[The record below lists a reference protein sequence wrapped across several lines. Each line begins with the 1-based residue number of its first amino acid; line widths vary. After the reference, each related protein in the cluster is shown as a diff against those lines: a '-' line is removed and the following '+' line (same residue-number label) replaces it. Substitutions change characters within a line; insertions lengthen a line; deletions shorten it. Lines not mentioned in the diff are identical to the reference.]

1 MINKLKIQNAT
12 ARAKSEYDGFSRSTQ
27 ILVIVGFLGLV
38 LLGIAET
45 WRMTDEVQRETQALV
60 EQIDR
65 TANAKSNLRP
75 AFRNQVQALGSMRLP
90 DRQLSTMA
98 AETNMLNSI
107 NEIMATYNTE
117 MVSNDISSGAN
128 LPMSAA
134 PGIKRGPGEKL
145 AKIIGRIEFDCAEDV
160 AAKIISEIENNP
172 EIYSI
177 SRLQISRYNSGQ
189 EEFRRLVNVDVTL
202 ESWVM
207 KSTLGRRGR

>member
-1 MINKLKIQNAT
+1 MIYKEKIQNAT
-12 ARAKSEYDGFSRSTQ
+12 ARARAEYDGFSRSTQ
-27 ILVIVGFLGLV
+27 LLVIVGFLGLI

-45 WRMTDEVQRETQALV
+45 WRMTDEVQRETEALV
-60 EQIDR
+60 EQINR
-65 TANAKSNLRP
+65 TANAQSNLRP

-90 DRQLSTMA
+90 DRKISTLA
-98 AETNMLNSI
+98 AERNILNSI
-107 NEIMATYNTE
+107 NEIMGTYKAE
-117 MVSNDISSGAN
+117 MVSPDISVGAN

-145 AKIIGRIEFDCAEDV
+145 AKVIGRIEFDCAEDL

-172 EIYSI
+172 EVYSI

-189 EEFRRLVNVDVTL
+189 EEFRRLVNVDITL

>member
-1 MINKLKIQNAT
+1 MINREKILAAT
-12 ARAKSEYDGFSRSTQ
+12 SKAKSEYDGFSRSTQ
-27 ILVIVGFLGLV
+27 LLVIIGFAGLL
-38 LLGIAET
+38 LLGVAET
-45 WRMTDEVQRETQALV
+45 WRMSDDIRQETAALV
-60 EQIDR
+60 EQINR
-65 TANAKSNLRP
+65 TSNAKSNLRP

-90 DRQLSTMA
+90 DRKLSTLA
-98 AETNMLNSI
+98 AERNIFNSL
-107 NEIMATYNTE
+107 NEILKSYKAE
-117 MVSNDISSGAN
+117 MISIDLSPGAN

-160 AAKIISEIENNP
+160 ATKVVSEIEDNP

-189 EEFRRLVNVDVTL
+189 EEFRRLVNVDITL

>member
-1 MINKLKIQNAT
+1 MINKEKIQAVS
-12 ARAKSEYDGFSRSTQ
+12 ARAKTEYDGFSRSTQ
-27 ILVIVGFLGLV
+27 WLVIVGFVGLV
-38 LLGIAET
+38 LLGVAET
-45 WRMTDEVQRETQALV
+45 WRMSDDIQRETDALV

-90 DRQLSTMA
+90 DRNLSTLA
-98 AETNMLNSI
+98 AERNIFNSL
-107 NEIMATYNTE
+107 NEILATHNAE
-117 MVSNDISSGAN
+117 MVSPDISPGAN

-145 AKIIGRIEFDCAEDV
+145 AKIIGRIEFDCAEDQ

-172 EIYSI
+172 EVYSI
-177 SRLQISRYNSGQ
+177 TRLQISRYNSGQ
-189 EEFRRLVNVDVTL
+189 EEFRRLVNVDITL

>member
-1 MINKLKIQNAT
+1 MINRERILAAT
-12 ARAKSEYDGFSRSTQ
+12 SKAKSEYDGFSRSTQ
-27 ILVIVGFLGLV
+27 LLVIIGFAGLL
-38 LLGIAET
+38 LLGVAET
-45 WRMTDEVQRETQALV
+45 WRMSDEIRQETEVLV
-60 EQIDR
+60 EQINR
-65 TANAKSNLRP
+65 TSNAKSNLRP

-90 DRQLSTMA
+90 DRKLSTLA
-98 AETNMLNSI
+98 AERNIFNSL
-107 NEIMATYNTE
+107 NEILQSYKAE
-117 MVSNDISSGAN
+117 MISIDLSPGAN

-160 AAKIISEIENNP
+160 ATKVVRAIEDNP

-189 EEFRRLVNVDVTL
+189 EEFRRLVNVDITL

-207 KSTLGRRGR
+207 RSTLGRRGR